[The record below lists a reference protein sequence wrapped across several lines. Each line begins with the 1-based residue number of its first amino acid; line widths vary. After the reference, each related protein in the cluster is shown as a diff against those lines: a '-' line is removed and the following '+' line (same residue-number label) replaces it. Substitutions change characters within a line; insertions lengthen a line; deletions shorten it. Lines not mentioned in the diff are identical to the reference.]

1 MSNTEHKDDDG
12 IGAAPD
18 PVSYMRG
25 RRPSEY
31 SDSEVTSSLE
41 LTQGFLEYHL
51 ETLTNRSQETEFAYF
66 ARRLAEK
73 EICPNLRPQTGPT
86 GGGDSKADS
95 ETIPVSG
102 ELAELWAGSDPA
114 AAHERWAFAFSAKK
128 DWKSKVRSD
137 VRNIGSTNRGYTR
150 IYFITNQFTPDR
162 SRADS
167 EDTLSRETGIRV
179 VILDRSWIT
188 KAVIE
193 NGRADIAIEALKIE
207 ELRPLVEK
215 KIGPADLERQQEL
228 DELEKSIAD
237 PDHYRGARY
246 QQAEDA
252 LRAAILA
259 RGLGR
264 PRTEIDGLFIR
275 AERIANACENVKQQ
289 LRIAYNYSW
298 TLIFWFND
306 LRQLNVLYDTV
317 ETFGLDSAHME
328 DIELVQNLWMVLSSQ
343 VQRKA
348 ISAADARI
356 EARRNALTAA
366 LERLASESARPN
378 NALQARTCLALLAI
392 HNVMVNGTPEALTGI
407 WKSLSQIVADAGNLG
422 DYPFERLAKLIEE
435 INALGVDDEEFD
447 ELFESVVATLEKRR
461 GEVAG
466 AGMLRERGIKKLE
479 AGKPYETISLLGR
492 AMERFV
498 KREHRDDLIFCLM
511 TLCHAYLEVDLFWA
525 ARCCA
530 LSACER
536 CLAYFAE
543 EGRLMPL
550 ALSCMR
556 KLTEVELRLGRIAH
570 VLITVE
576 LEKAL
581 APQLMLRDDRLKRF
595 NEHLT
600 TTECMLGILMLAS
613 SLSQLKE
620 MAGLPEALEAQSLFT
635 AKGFLLYA
643 LGYRDELRNE
653 GFTEERW
660 SDDDID
666 SFMRMAF
673 GQPGRLQ
680 MPARPQIEAG
690 SRVNYHSTVLG
701 CHISVE
707 APATADGISTAEAVL
722 ATIEAFFATSL
733 SERIMP
739 YRPAARIV
747 VEPVEHLAEE
757 LNVSK
762 HETDGEA
769 FLLVQYATP
778 AQLSTPEIRRKFR
791 DGLMAVVLHFI
802 SHIAVV
808 ADPDRYM
815 ERIAGEERGF
825 ARALIYAETSL
836 TQENVFGSGAK
847 VLVRDWEPPA
857 GACHFPLKR
866 TNEWSDDIEITQL
879 PLPGDDSA
887 GLAGPDDLRSFF
899 DRKLERQTHAGRRI
913 VSPIDIPLWNEAK
926 WRAVFYFYDPARAP
940 LPVFCLG
947 YAEKEAAQ
955 KIFRNWQK
963 QFGKH
968 DTNNEIRVVILKGI
982 LRSNPAAYRVF
993 ITGSIRPEAG
1003 ADFIVCVGR
1012 HQTMTPSTTANLDTF
1027 LEAVA
1032 GGRSYFLAPAHF
1044 VPGNQFPD
1052 VGLGLAI
1059 RKDDIVV
1066 RQAWEIGPNDV
1077 DSGAILAEDDPVIP
1091 ANVQNPPIRELLQL
1105 KGRLRTRPD

>member
-1 MSNTEHKDDDG
+1 MSNPNHKSHG
-12 IGAAPD
+12 PEAAPD
-18 PVSYMRG
+18 PVSYMRT

-31 SDSEVTSSLE
+31 SDSELASSLE

-51 ETLTNRSQETEFAYF
+51 ETLTSRSQETEFAYF

-102 ELAELWAGSDPA
+102 ELAELWVGSDPA

-137 VRNIGSTNRGYTR
+137 VRNIASTNRGYTR
-150 IYFITNQFTPDR
+150 IYFITNQFAPDK
-162 SRADS
+162 SRAES

-193 NGRADIAIEALKIE
+193 NGRVDIAIEALKIE
-207 ELRPLVEK
+207 DLRPLVER
-215 KIGPADLERQQEL
+215 KIGPADLERRQEL
-228 DELEKSIAD
+228 DELEKAIAD
-237 PDHYRGARY
+237 PDYYQGARY

-275 AERIANACENVKQQ
+275 AERIANTSENVKQR
-289 LRIAYNYSW
+289 LRIAYNYAW
-298 TLIFWFND
+298 TVVFWFND
-306 LRQLNVLYDTV
+306 LQQLNVLHDTV
-317 ETFGLDSAHME
+317 EAFGLSSMHME
-328 DIELVQNLWMVLSSQ
+328 DVELVMNLWMVLSSQ
-343 VQRKA
+343 VQRKV
-348 ISAADARI
+348 ISGADAKI
-356 EARRNALTAA
+356 EARRNSLTTA
-366 LERLASESARPN
+366 LERLASESMRPN
-378 NALQARTCLALLAI
+378 NALQARTALVFLAM
-392 HNVMVNGTPEALTGI
+392 HDVMVEGVPEARGDI
-407 WKSLSQIVADAGNLG
+407 WKALSQIVVDAENLG

-435 INALGVDDEEFD
+435 ISALGVDDEEFD
-447 ELFESVVATLEKRR
+447 QLFESVVAALEKRR
-461 GEVAG
+461 GEAAG

-479 AGKPYETISLLGR
+479 AGKPYEAISLLGR

-498 KREHRDDLIFCLM
+498 KREHRHDLIFCLV
-511 TLCHAYLEVDLFWA
+511 TLYHAYLEVGLLWA

-543 EGRLMPL
+543 EGRLLPL
-550 ALSCMR
+550 ALTCVR

-570 VLITVE
+570 TLTTIE
-576 LEKAL
+576 LEKML
-581 APQLMLRDDRLKRF
+581 APQLMLRDDRLESF

-600 TTECMLGILMLAS
+600 KSECMLGILMLAS
-613 SLSQLKE
+613 SLPQLKE
-620 MAGLPEALEAQSLFT
+620 MGGLPEVLEAQGLFM

-666 SFMRMAF
+666 SFMCKAF

-680 MPARPQIEAG
+680 MPERPQIEAG

-701 CHISVE
+701 CHISIE
-707 APATADGISTAEAVL
+707 APATTDGISTAEAVL

-733 SERIMP
+733 NERVMP
-739 YRPAARIV
+739 YRPTARIV
-747 VEPVEHLAEE
+747 VEPVDHLAEG
-757 LNVSK
+757 LRVSK
-762 HETDGEA
+762 GETDDEA

-778 AQLSTPEIRRKFR
+778 PQVATPEMRKQFR

-802 SHIAVV
+802 IHIAVV
-808 ADPDRYM
+808 EDPDRYM
-815 ERIAGEERGF
+815 DRIAGEERGF

-847 VLVRDWEPPA
+847 VLVNDWQPPA
-857 GACHFPLKR
+857 DARQFPLKR
-866 TNEWSDDIEITQL
+866 AHEWSDDVEITQL
-879 PLPGDDSA
+879 PLSADDSVEPTA
-887 GLAGPDDLRSFF
+887 PADLRSFF
-899 DRKLERQTHAGRRI
+899 DRKLESQPHSSRRI
-913 VSPIDIPLWNEAK
+913 ISLIDIPLWNQAK
-926 WRAVFYFYDPARAP
+926 WRAVFYFYDPSQAP

-955 KIFRNWQK
+955 KIFSGWQK

-968 DTNNEIRVVILKGI
+968 DTNNEIRVVILRGI
-982 LRSNPAAYRVF
+982 MRSNPAAYRVF
-993 ITGSIRPEAG
+993 ITGNVRSDGSAEI
-1003 ADFIVCVGR
+1003 IVSVGR
-1012 HQTMTPSTTANLDTF
+1012 HQTMTPSTTANLDMF
-1027 LEAVA
+1027 LKTVS
-1032 GGRSYFLAPAHF
+1032 GGGSYLLAPAHF
-1044 VPGNQFPD
+1044 VSSDQFPD
-1052 VGLGLAI
+1052 VGFGVAI
-1059 RKDDIVV
+1059 QKDEIVV
-1066 RQAWEIGPNDV
+1066 RQAWEIGPNDI
-1077 DSGAILAEDDPVIP
+1077 DSGAILADDDPVIP
-1091 ANVQNPPIRELLQL
+1091 SNAKNPPVRELLQL
-1105 KGRLRTRPD
+1105 KASLKT